1 MSTGPFHMVEYI
13 CTYCG
18 MKARVT
24 KTGGRPS
31 PGKCSRKKN
40 GGPHTW
46 RFNRNIC

>member
-1 MSTGPFHMVEYI
+1 MSTEAMHMVEYM
-13 CTYCG
+13 CAYCG
-18 MKARVT
+18 T
-24 KTGGRPS
+24 KKILPKKGGRPS